1 MMAGRV
7 IKVTRTNNINDYD
20 NIEYALNDH
29 KSNSVR
35 FIICD
40 QFSIRKVTLLQS
52 SSITLQTL
60 QEKYIGKFILFKAL
74 GFNDN
79 DLFVHFNLGEY
90 PIHLSTLEVFLMEEF
105 PEIDE
110 LAKVLSMI
118 QINSLN

>member
-79 DLFVHFNLGEY
+79 DLFVHFNLSEY
-90 PIHLSTLEVFLMEEF
+90 PIHLSTLEVFLMAEF